1 MSRTR
6 RPRRPSRPRT
16 PRREPRPWAAT
27 VLGAAVGGAA
37 RALFTWLLDRF
48 SN

>member
-6 RPRRPSRPRT
+6 LPRRSSL
-16 PRREPRPWAAT
+16 PRREQTPWAAT
-27 VLGAAVGGAA
+27 VLGAAVGGAV
-37 RALFTWLLDRF
+37 RAVFTWLLDRF